1 MKKAFAYTTISQA
14 LLLAFSQGSIAN
26 EQTTVLDEI
35 TVSGGSMYRMGEVPF
50 HQAKS
55 SVAISKDILDKEGVS
70 KLDELGRYQAGFTNQ
85 VYGNDTNT
93 DWFKVRGADVTRAID
108 GKVMIEN
115 GFFTPRSNVFG
126 LEAVEITKGADA
138 LAFGGSNAGGLIN
151 YVSKRPHQEQVG
163 KGEIKTEFG
172 NRNTHSLG
180 VDYTGAFNADN
191 TARYRIV
198 GQYRTADGEWDGTD
212 NKTYYIAPSFE
223 FDLTDKTRFTILTS
237 YQREHGTPSSQ
248 FVPLIGSLVATSN
261 GYISRSTNLGDKVND
276 TETNRQ
282 YSAGYELAHD
292 FGNGFKVDSS
302 YRFGHVDNYH
312 RGSYYAWGGTEA
324 PFQYNRGF
332 TLNDGIAR
340 SHNTDNRLTYD
351 FKNENVKNTVVVGT
365 DYRYQTV
372 KGKYGYGNVV
382 GTSYLFNPTAGY
394 QDQSTIPDYQYK
406 ARQLGFYLQ
415 DNLTIADTIALSG
428 GIRHD
433 RVRQSALGTKEAK
446 ENHTSYSGSAMYLS
460 SIGLNPYYAYSESF
474 KVPDGL
480 SGNNELYKPST
491 TKQHEVGI
499 KYLPTW
505 LDGTISAAYFDAED
519 RGALVAAPGGSLQSD
534 ETKRRGVELQVD
546 ANLTENLSTTLAY
559 TYQRSETKAAGSS
572 TETRNPMLP
581 QNSFSAL
588 LTYKF
593 TGTTLNG
600 LTVGTGV
607 RHVGTTVY
615 GNYKLPSATVA
626 DLMASYQ
633 FNENWITQLNIHNV
647 GDRKYVA
654 SCNWYCYYG
663 AGRNI
668 NASISY
674 KF

>member
-1 MKKAFAYTTISQA
+1 MKKTFIYTAITQSVLIAIAQSA
-14 LLLAFSQGSIAN
+14 IAN
-26 EQTTVLDEI
+26 EQVAQLDE
-35 TVSGGSMYRMGEVPF
+35 VSVVAGSMYKMGEVPF

-55 SVAISKDILDKEGVS
+55 AVAITKEALDKEGVT

-93 DWFKVRGADVTRAID
+93 DWFKVRGTDVTRAID
-108 GKVMIEN
+108 GKVMVEN

-126 LEAVEITKGADA
+126 LEAIEVTKGADA
-138 LAFGGSNAGGLIN
+138 LAFGGSNSGGLIN
-151 YVSKRPHQEQVG
+151 YVSKRPHQDQVG
-163 KGEIKTEFG
+163 KGEVRTEFG
-172 NRNTHSLG
+172 NYNTHG
-180 VDYTGAFNADN
+180 IGIDYTGAFNTEN

-223 FDLTDKTRFTILTS
+223 FDLSDKTRFTILTS
-237 YQREHGTPSSQ
+237 YQRDNGTPSSQ
-248 FVPLIGSLVATSN
+248 FIPLEGSLVPTTR

-282 YSAGYELAHD
+282 YSIGYELVHS

-302 YRFGHVDNYH
+302 YRFNYVDNYH
-312 RGSYYAWGGTEA
+312 RGSYYAFGGTSA

-340 SHNTDNRLTYD
+340 SHNADNRVTYD
-351 FKNENVKNTVVVGT
+351 FKNESLKNTVVVGT

-372 KGKYGYGNVV
+372 NGKYGYGSVS
-382 GTSYLFNPTAGY
+382 GTTYLFSPTAGY

-428 GIRHD
+428 GVRHD

-446 ENHTSYSGSAMYLS
+446 ENHTSYAGSVMYLS
-460 SIGLNPYYAYSESF
+460 SIGVNPYYAYNEAF

-480 SGNNELYKPST
+480 SGNNELYKPSI
-491 TKQHEVGI
+491 TKQHELGI
-499 KYLPTW
+499 KYLPMW
-505 LDGTISAAYFDAED
+505 LDGTISIAYFSATDK
-519 RGALVAAPGGSLQSD
+519 GALVAAPGGSLQSD
-534 ETKRRGVELQVD
+534 KTERSGVELQVD

-572 TETRNPMLP
+572 SQTRNPMLP

-588 LTYKF
+588 FAYKF
-593 TGTTLNG
+593 NGSILNG
-600 LTVGTGV
+600 LTLGVGV
-607 RHVGTTVY
+607 RHIGTTVY
-615 GNYKLPSATVA
+615 GNYKLPSATIA

-633 FNENWITQLNIHNV
+633 FNNNWLAQLNVQNV
-647 GDRKYVA
+647 GDRKYIA

-663 AGRNI
+663 AGRHI
-668 NASISY
+668 NASMSY